1 VDLSPRL
8 GCARTDANG
17 QLALGTYR
25 LDPVQDRFL
34 AVELVFTPRGA
45 RIADVTA
52 FRLTSS
58 WK

>member
-1 VDLSPRL
+1 L
-8 GCARTDANG
+8 GR
-17 QLALGTYR
+17 YR
-25 LDPVQDRFL
+25 LDPAQNRFL
-34 AVELVFTPRGA
+34 AVELDVFTPRGA